1 MLAARGKQI
10 GAGEIAAA
18 EAEAAL
24 VHHHPGED
32 RDPGWLPL
40 CAIFTVK
47 RKLEPILT
55 LAFALTA
62 SIKMGSSFRWNDEVC
77 N

>member
-18 EAEAAL
+18 EAEAAR
-24 VHHHPGED
+24 VHRHPGED

-40 CAIFTVK
+40 CAIFTV
-47 RKLEPILT
+47 RFVTDSQSAWIP
-55 LAFALTA
+55 AFAGMTVSGA
-62 SIKMGSSFRWNDEVC
+62 
-77 N
+77 